1 MRALSLLLAF
11 LMLVAF
17 AAPVSAQSDVNRA
30 AADKLVQDGLLLA
43 RTKKF
48 REAIKKF
55 EDAFKLYPHPE
66 IQHNLARAH
75 EELGELVKAYD
86 YFSQALKSDY
96 TFAAQGRERLT
107 KLDVQL
113 RKTHAR
119 ITVRATPSQSRVVLS
134 YPNGTE
140 DARTTTPFAAWAPAG
155 RTRLVATNPSFKT
168 TELALDLVAGEDRE
182 INVTLSPVP
191 RQGFLQV
198 TVNLVGATISLAGQ
212 PIGTS
217 PLDSLAFE
225 AGIYELEVTLKGYK
239 PYRESVVVIGDQ
251 VSSVNV
257 ILVPL
262 EAARPPEVSSG
273 PTTWPGWLL
282 VGIGAAAG
290 GTALYL
296 QVGEAVPLANKANR
310 LSPDPAFDAEYDR
323 LIGEAKDYQTAAL
336 ITGITGGVIAATGVI
351 LLVTADSDEPPASGA
366 FAPTFGLSPA
376 GAYVGGTLS
385 F

>member
-1 MRALSLLLAF
+1 
-11 LMLVAF
+11 
-17 AAPVSAQSDVNRA
+17 
-30 AADKLVQDGLLLA
+30 
-43 RTKKF
+43 
-48 REAIKKF
+48 
-55 EDAFKLYPHPE
+55 
-66 IQHNLARAH
+66 
-75 EELGELVKAYD
+75 
-86 YFSQALKSDY
+86 
-96 TFAAQGRERLT
+96 
-107 KLDVQL
+107 
-113 RKTHAR
+113 
-119 ITVRATPSQSRVVLS
+119 
-134 YPNGTE
+134 
-140 DARTTTPFAAWAPAG
+140 
-155 RTRLVATNPSFKT
+155 
-168 TELALDLVAGEDRE
+168 
-182 INVTLSPVP
+182 
-191 RQGFLQV
+191 
-198 TVNLVGATISLAGQ
+198 
-212 PIGTS
+212 
-217 PLDSLAFE
+217 
-225 AGIYELEVTLKGYK
+225 
-239 PYRESVVVIGDQ
+239 
-251 VSSVNV
+251 
-257 ILVPL
+257 